1 MKLLLENW
9 RQYLNE
15 FNPTGRK
22 EGKSYIKSLPLDSP
36 DLKIYIKAIGQDIRG
51 VAKVFEVK
59 GGKIKMEYIVPY
71 NNSKGSYDID
81 NDARYE
87 AIQCV
92 GAGRG
97 EECLSDK
104 LSDEQYELATEFLAD
119 LHSAANFIGIEPE
132 SLDTNPAN
140 YGFVNRNSRD
150 GNSRYELVMF
160 DLGGVE

>member
-22 EGKSYIKSLPLDSP
+22 EGEFYTKSLPLDNP
-36 DLKIYIKAIGQDIRG
+36 DLEIYKKAIGQDIRG
-51 VAKVFEVK
+51 VAKVFDVQ
-59 GGKIKMEYIVPY
+59 GGEIKMEYIVPY

-140 YGFVNRNSRD
+140 YGFVDRNGRD
-150 GNSRYELVMF
+150 ELVMF

>member
-15 FNPTGRK
+15 LNPTGRK
-22 EGKSYIKSLPLDSP
+22 EGEFYTKSLPLDNP
-36 DLKIYIKAIGQDIRG
+36 DLEVYKKAVGQDIRG
-51 VAKVFEVK
+51 VAKVFDVQ
-59 GGKIKMEYIVPY
+59 GGEIKMEYIVPY

-92 GAGRG
+92 GRG

-119 LHSAANFIGIEPE
+119 LHSAANFIGIEPK

-150 GNSRYELVMF
+150 ELVMF
-160 DLGGVE
+160 DLGGAE

>member
-22 EGKSYIKSLPLDSP
+22 EGEFYTKSLPLDNP
-36 DLKIYIKAIGQDIRG
+36 DLEIYKKAIGQDIRG
-51 VAKVFEVK
+51 VAKVFDVQ
-59 GGKIKMEYIVPY
+59 GGEIKMEYIVPY
-71 NNSKGSYDID
+71 NNSKGSYDIN

-104 LSDEQYELATEFLAD
+104 LETEETLNKIINYQIYEKIWNISNNGVKLKITEKE
-119 LHSAANFIGIEPE
+119 NE
-132 SLDTNPAN
+132 
-140 YGFVNRNSRD
+140 
-150 GNSRYELVMF
+150 
-160 DLGGVE
+160 